1 MWSKSG
7 RSENL
12 RPMTERTK
20 APRTF
25 TGIRVVL
32 VDDHTMLRQGLRQA
46 LVERGFAVIGEASN
60 GHAGAKL
67 VLELQPDVVVMD
79 LHMPQMN
86 GVEAV
91 RSILAQDPAARILML
106 TISVEEDDVVEALVA
121 GACGYLVKTAPPDEI
136 VAAIQAAH
144 DGDSTVSPI
153 VATRLIRR
161 IRQADPA
168 PDSRASTPL
177 TPRETEILRL
187 IAQGKENS
195 EIAKLLIISPSTAKN
210 HVARVLEKLGVDNR
224 VQAAVYA
231 VRSGIV

>member
-1 MWSKSG
+1 
-7 RSENL
+7 
-12 RPMTERTK
+12 
-20 APRTF
+20 
-25 TGIRVVL
+25 
-32 VDDHTMLRQGLRQA
+32 MLRQGLRQA